1 MYFSLNT
8 KPENMKRTLLALAL
22 FMLAFAAPVSSFA
35 QESTTDSAKI
45 EGLISQQHNQLKRLV
60 YLESMYKSMSADLD
74 ELSASRDELSS
85 QVKETL
91 ERLAQ
96 SESAINAT
104 LETFQQKFDDQNK
117 TIEEVQVLLESK
129 MNQMLMYIGIGIFAA
144 LLLMVM
150 VSRSVTT
157 KALKD
162 QPIGTPFKNIYSN
175 QNKLSFTKL

>member
-1 MYFSLNT
+1 MYFSANT

-35 QESTTDSAKI
+35 QESTMDSAKI

-60 YLESMYKSMSADLD
+60 YLESMHKNMNADLD
-74 ELSASRDELSS
+74 ELSASRDQLSS

-96 SESAINAT
+96 SERAVNAT
-104 LETFQQKFDDQNK
+104 LETVQKKFDEQNK
-117 TIEEVQVLLESK
+117 TIEEVQALLESK
-129 MNQMLMYIGIGIFAA
+129 MNQMLLYIGIGIVAA
-144 LLLMVM
+144 LLLMVI

-157 KALKD
+157 TALKSH
-162 QPIGTPFKNIYSN
+162 QANWNAFQEHLFKS
-175 QNKLSFTKL
+175 K

>member
-96 SESAINAT
+96 SERAINAT
-104 LETFQQKFDDQNK
+104 LETFQQKFNEQNK
-117 TIEEVQVLLESK
+117 TIEEINHCLTQ
-129 MNQMLMYIGIGIFAA
+129 
-144 LLLMVM
+144 
-150 VSRSVTT
+150 R
-157 KALKD
+157 
-162 QPIGTPFKNIYSN
+162 
-175 QNKLSFTKL
+175 